1 MTGIFLLWYIK
12 FIKESHDNTRHPR
25 RYLLHAMNTTML
37 SALAESNRL
46 QIVELLCS
54 GPLTVGE
61 VADRLHIRQ
70 PQASK
75 HLKVLL
81 EAGLVEV
88 EADANRRIYKLRLEP
103 FKELNAWLEGYRDI
117 WENRFDN
124 LNHYLQQLF
133 QKEQKQE
140 E

>member
-1 MTGIFLLWYIK
+1 
-12 FIKESHDNTRHPR
+12 
-25 RYLLHAMNTTML
+25 MNTIML